1 MIGLAGEKG
10 GPNRETEGVGE
21 LPCIDSVFVGE
32 GGLTLRQDVFGRDAL
47 FHKNGGEKISLGG
60 KFPAAVFFR
69 RPGSA
74 IDRIENAVAAR
85 RDQKRGVTL
94 MEKLCSVQGDLSAGA
109 AGNEDHVRRFRFIF
123 YKDKICNGIKKMHKK
138 NSCYLL

>member
-1 MIGLAGEKG
+1 MR
-10 GPNRETEGVGE
+10 PEGVGE

-109 AGNEDHVRRFRFIF
+109 AGNEDHVRRFRSFSI
-123 YKDKICNGIKKMHKK
+123 KIKSVMGSKKCIRKTPVIYCKH
-138 NSCYLL
+138 SEPALDFAAL